1 MAPCPTNKCIDGR
14 CVSSTTPPSVS
25 EQVKCVFNGT
35 TTEQRCYTA
44 NASDNPLSF
53 GCSGI
58 GACIADVKG
67 SKNTSLTWKSSCG
80 GYAYTTLD
88 GNSEY
93 ANFSC
98 GASSSLSA
106 NTPLNVNQSSVS
118 LGAASTFGV
127 LAGSTVTNTGPTTVT
142 GNLGVSPGSAVTGFA
157 PGIVNGGSIHVTDT
171 LASQAKVALT
181 IAYNDLAGRST
192 NPVSIAGN
200 LGGSTLSPGLYKST
214 SSLEISSGDLALDAK
229 GNANAVFVFQVA
241 STLSV
246 SVGRQVVLMG
256 GAKASNIFWQV
267 GTSANLGTNSTF
279 KGTILADQSI
289 SLQTGAKV
297 DGRLLARIGAVTLQS
312 NTIIVPAN

>member
-1 MAPCPTNKCIDGR
+1 MNGKC
-14 CVSSTTPPSVS
+14 VNSTTSVDVS

-35 TTEQRCYTA
+35 TTEQRCDTA
-44 NASDNPLSF
+44 YASDSPLAF

-58 GACIADVKG
+58 GTCVAGVKG
-67 SKNTSLTWKSSCG
+67 PRGTSLTWKSSCG
-80 GYAYTTLD
+80 GYDYTTLD
-88 GNSEY
+88 GTSEY

-98 GASSSLSA
+98 GATSSPAASTSLNA
-106 NTPLNVNQSSVS
+106 NQSSVA

-157 PGIVNGGSIHVTDT
+157 PGIVNGGVIHVTDT

-192 NPVSIAGN
+192 HPVSVAGN

-214 SSLEISSGDLALDAK
+214 SSLEISSGDLSLDAK
-229 GNANAVFVFQVA
+229 GNANAVFIFQVA
-241 STLSV
+241 STLNV
-246 SVGRQVVLMG
+246 SVGRQVVLSG

-267 GTSANLGTNSTF
+267 GTSANLGANSTF

-289 SLQTGAKV
+289 SLQTGARV

-312 NTIIVPAN
+312 NTVTVPAN

>member
-1 MAPCPTNKCIDGR
+1 M
-14 CVSSTTPPSVS
+14 
-25 EQVKCVFNGT
+25 
-35 TTEQRCYTA
+35 
-44 NASDNPLSF
+44 
-53 GCSGI
+53 
-58 GACIADVKG
+58 
-67 SKNTSLTWKSSCG
+67 
-80 GYAYTTLD
+80 
-88 GNSEY
+88 
-93 ANFSC
+93 
-98 GASSSLSA
+98 
-106 NTPLNVNQSSVS
+106 
-118 LGAASTFGV
+118 
-127 LAGSTVTNTGPTTVT
+127 
-142 GNLGVSPGSAVTGFA
+142 GVSPGSAVTGFA